1 MTTLRDRPAKPVKIA
16 VFTLRIGANTDW
28 VYLSQIVRFEAAG
41 SYSWLIL
48 KNGRKH
54 LIAIHLARLSR
65 ELPGFIRIHRSHLVN
80 ESLISEIRQNGQGEV
95 FAKLGNN
102 ERIPISRR
110 LSVAFKKSIK
120 R

>member
-1 MTTLRDRPAKPVKIA
+1 MTTLRDRPAQPIKVA

-48 KNGRKH
+48 KDGRKY
-54 LIAIHLARLSR
+54 LIAIHLARLAR
-65 ELPGFIRIHRSHLVN
+65 QLPGFVRVHRSHLVN
-80 ESLISEIRQNGQGEV
+80 REWILADIDITLPEAVIQLKTG
-95 FAKLGNN
+95 
-102 ERIPISRR
+102 ERIPVSRR
-110 LSVAFKKSIK
+110 KGKAL